1 MVKPCAR
8 SIRYFV
14 STNELSLAGMEPRGF
29 LNKSSDS
36 LPTNYG
42 VHLFHDLMDMC
53 GMTQPEY
60 RNT

>member
-14 STNELSLAGMEPRGF
+14 STNELSLAGVEPRGF
-29 LNKSSDS
+29 LNKPSGY

-42 VHLFHDLMDMC
+42 VHLFHDLLDMC